1 MKLTSAVALVVLL
14 WTALLFPAQSDFEV
28 VSVKPN
34 VSADAPSAPRVSPG
48 RFSWSNATLRQLIQV
63 AYEVRPFQLIS
74 LPDWADTAR
83 FDLTATA
90 SYPASPQ
97 EMNVMLQRLLADRFD
112 LNVHRDKR
120 ELSVYA
126 LVLARRDGKLGPG
139 IHSAAVDCQAIAAK
153 PLDSVTA
160 QSDYAGCAPE
170 MGLSRM
176 KIHGFQMPGLAR
188 ALMRILDRPVVD
200 KTNLTGAFDV
210 ELSWTPDPTMLPN
223 GVPSAPNVTSGAPS
237 IFTALEEQLG
247 LRLVSDRA
255 PVDVLV
261 VDRINRPKPD

>member
-1 MKLTSAVALVVLL
+1 MKLTSSVALVVLL
-14 WTALLFPAQSDFEV
+14 WTALLFPAQSAFEV

-34 VSADAPSAPRVSPG
+34 VSVDPPSAPRVSPG

-63 AYEVRPFQLIS
+63 AYEVRPFQLIG

-83 FDLTATA
+83 FDVTATA
-90 SYPASPQ
+90 SFPASPQ
-97 EMNVMLQRLLADRFD
+97 QMNVMLQRVLADRFD
-112 LNVHRDKR
+112 LSVHRDKR

-139 IHSAAVDCQAIAAK
+139 IHSAAVDCEAIATK
-153 PLDSVTA
+153 PLDSGAA

-170 MGLSRM
+170 LGLTRM
-176 KIHGFQMPGLAR
+176 KTPGFHMLGLTR

-223 GVPSAPNVTSGAPS
+223 GAPSPGVAPGGPS
-237 IFTALEEQLG
+237 IFTAVEEQLG

-255 PVDVLV
+255 AVDVLV
-261 VDRINRPKPD
+261 IDRLNRPKPD